1 MTLNL
6 SGAATDN
13 LSPLINLSPSTSPKT
28 PTTPSGVLNGG
39 PSNVAALITFNTPP
53 ASPVFG
59 VSSSSSLSPDTDAD
73 SAAAP
78 LNNSNV
84 TVTHFS
90 EQRGGVVEK
99 ISVPALN
106 IYSHEMSSPK
116 LDNTTRAQQSTIKS
130 NNPFINSPA
139 SPVLSNGATASTN
152 PFLRNLTEADA
163 ENNNNHN
170 NSSHNRSS
178 GSHHVANGRN
188 KSVVV
193 GEEDSEEDNLDV
205 KEEKEGDKMK
215 IVDKNPFRDGET
227 KATNVTAMAEDRNGN
242 QVAKEEEAPIVTVS
256 EIDGKRVAEII
267 KVSDFDRSLMISKD
281 EL

>member
-84 TVTHFS
+84 TITHFS

-99 ISVPALN
+99 ISV
-106 IYSHEMSSPK
+106 MSSPK
-116 LDNTTRAQQSTIKS
+116 VDNKTRATAINSK
-130 NNPFINSPA
+130 NPFINNTNSSDQNHSSPI
-139 SPVLSNGATASTN
+139 GKTASTN
-152 PFLRNLTEADA
+152 PFLRAPSVDLEM
-163 ENNNNHN
+163 ENNNNIN
-170 NSSHNRSS
+170 NSNLSH
-178 GSHHVANGRN
+178 
-188 KSVVV
+188 V
-193 GEEDSEEDNLDV
+193 GEGRTTTEETV
-205 KEEKEGDKMK
+205 KTNNSQEKRK
-215 IVDKNPFRDGET
+215 VDKNPFREGDQLRRAIDELMIEG
-227 KATNVTAMAEDRNGN
+227 KRNGN
-242 QVAKEEEAPIVTVS
+242 GKAAAEEIVTVS
-256 EIDGKRVAEII
+256 EIDGGRAAEII
-267 KVSDFDRSLMISKD
+267 RVSVAFVVFIHHIFNLIVATYC
-281 EL
+281 